1 MSCRNLSASAEV
13 RWGNYVPVRLAN
25 SPAPEAGARALTLI
39 TCSKL
44 KALPVLIMNLSRLQ
58 HLQIDRCPLQ
68 DMPCIEALRAG
79 ANWIQLSGPQFRDA
93 FMAQWKMRSHSA
105 AGGSAKGPSGSTIH
119 KSYSRT
125 LVVSQPDS
133 RSRP

>member
-1 MSCRNLSASAEV
+1 MCQSTGSRTPLRRTQRSS
-13 RWGNYVPVRLAN
+13 
-25 SPAPEAGARALTLI
+25 EAGARALTLI
-39 TCSKL
+39 ACSKL

-105 AGGSAKGPSGSTIH
+105 AAA
-119 KSYSRT
+119 
-125 LVVSQPDS
+125 
-133 RSRP
+133 